1 MSARIIQLLVCLSLT
16 LGLASNACAQ
26 TSPPATEAL
35 PESSSGAGS
44 AADTAAD
51 TGATNEQASGTADD
65 PASLDVE
72 FDIGDMED
80 FDSEDFDLAAVDPEA
95 DAALQGLV
103 QTVLLAAGAVL
114 IALIGIVWFI
124 RAKRKRG

>member
-1 MSARIIQLLVCLSLT
+1 MSARIPQLLICVALALGLT
-16 LGLASNACAQ
+16 LNACAQ
-26 TSPPATEAL
+26 ASLPLPDASPP
-35 PESSSGAGS
+35 SAGL
-44 AADTAAD
+44 TAAD
-51 TGATNEQASGTADD
+51 EQDAATAED

-95 DAALQGLV
+95 DVALQGLV
-103 QTVLLAAGAVL
+103 RTVLLATGAIL
-114 IALIGIVWFI
+114 IALIGGVLFL

>member
-1 MSARIIQLLVCLSLT
+1 MSARMIQLIVCLSLT
-16 LGLASNACAQ
+16 LGLALNACAQ
-26 TSPPATEAL
+26 PSPPTSEASTQ
-35 PESSSGAGS
+35 SSPGAGAGAGS
-44 AADTAAD
+44 E
-51 TGATNEQASGTADD
+51 ATNEQASGTADD

-103 QTVLLAAGAVL
+103 QKVLLAAGAVL